1 MCVEM
6 RVAAAAA
13 ALVGVRD
20 GVKLLPAGVYV
31 SLGVG
36 VGGWTGGRG
45 KREAGCVMSLPAGV
59 SVVGAHLDLDW
70 LCEERAERPAH
81 VYA

>member
-1 MCVEM
+1 MCGGFEGWREIIACWCICVAGGSGVEW
-6 RVAAAAA
+6 
-13 ALVGVRD
+13 GD
-20 GVKLLPAGVYV
+20 G
-31 SLGVG
+31 LG
-36 VGGWTGGRG
+36 GG
-45 KREAGCVMSLPAGV
+45 VMSLPAGV